1 MKRSIL
7 KIRHILAFLITV
19 FVVFM
24 LCSCGTK
31 SEEDIILGLMDQ
43 VGDYVEN
50 KDIDNLLMY
59 FAEDYE
65 DFEGRDK
72 KQTRAMISQYFLDFH
87 GIVSHVL
94 STHIEEV
101 TPTEAS
107 IQTDVLISSGGA
119 KLFRKFVKYAGDYYR
134 IKAKLVKREGLWQ
147 LQYAAWA
154 YISLD
159 NLFPESLSILKKIF
173 PNL

>member
-1 MKRSIL
+1 MN
-7 KIRHILAFLITV
+7 IRLILAVLITV

-24 LCSCGTK
+24 LCSCGEK
-31 SEEDIILGLMDQ
+31 SEEDIILDLMNK
-43 VGDYVEN
+43 VRDYVEK
-50 KDIDNLLMY
+50 KDTESLLMY

-72 KQTRAMISQYFLDFH
+72 NQTRAMIGQYFLDFQ
-87 GIVSHVL
+87 GIVSHIL
-94 STHIEEV
+94 STHIEDV
-101 TPTEAS
+101 SPTDAS

-147 LQYAAWA
+147 LQYAEWA
-154 YISLD
+154 YISLEE
-159 NLFPESLSILKKIF
+159 LFPESMSILKKIF